1 MGIGKNNFM
10 LKKQIGEDMN
20 DKVVHLMEIQADIAL
35 IKMEDRENKNLF
47 TQQLMDELCNAF
59 ETAENNE
66 KYKVIIFT
74 GYDNYFATGG
84 TKETL
89 LAIQEGRMTFL
100 TKEGGKNVYSLPLDC
115 KIPVIAAM
123 QGHAIGGGLSLGLFS
138 DFIIMS
144 RESVYSASFM
154 KYGFTPGF
162 GSTYI
167 FPKKIGLPLAEEF
180 LITARTFKGADL
192 AKRGIP
198 FEVYPRKEV
207 LDRAIE
213 LAQILA
219 EKPRI
224 SLITLKDNLVE
235 KVRNELPAAIEKE
248 LLMHQITFRQPEVK
262 EKIMNLY

>member
-1 MGIGKNNFM
+1 MGVRNITI
-10 LKKQIGEDMN
+10 QIGENMN
-20 DKVVHLMEIQADIAL
+20 DKVVHLLEIQPDIAL

-47 TQQLMDELCNAF
+47 TQQFMEELCDAF

-66 KYKVIIFT
+66 NYKVIIFT

-89 LAIQEGRMTFL
+89 LAIQEGQMTFL
-100 TKEGGKNVYSLPLDC
+100 TEDGNKNVYSLPLDC

-144 RESVYSASFM
+144 RESIYSASFM

-167 FPKKIGLPLAEEF
+167 FPQKVGISLAEDF
-180 LITARTFKGADL
+180 LITARTFRGDDL

-198 FEVYPRKEV
+198 FEVYPRKDV
-207 LDRAIE
+207 LDKAIE

-235 KVRNELPAAIEKE
+235 DIRKNLPAAIEKE
-248 LLMHQITFRQPEVK
+248 LTMHQITFHQPEVK

>member
-1 MGIGKNNFM
+1 MK
-10 LKKQIGEDMN
+10 
-20 DKVVHLMEIQADIAL
+20 KVVHLEEIQPDIAL
-35 IKMEDRENKNLF
+35 IKMEDKENKNLF
-47 TQQLMDELCNAF
+47 TQQFMEELCDAF

-89 LAIQEGRMTFL
+89 LSIQEGRMTFL
-100 TKEGGKNVYSLPLDC
+100 TEDGKKNVYSLPLDC

-144 RESVYSASFM
+144 RESIYSASFM

-167 FPKKIGLPLAEEF
+167 FPKKIGLALAEDF
-180 LITARTFKGADL
+180 LITARTFRGDDL

-207 LDRAIE
+207 LEKAID
-213 LAQILA
+213 LAQVLA
-219 EKPRI
+219 EKPKI

-235 KVRNELPAAIEKE
+235 EARKKLPEAIEKE
-248 LLMHQITFRQPEVK
+248 LLMHQITFHQPEVK
-262 EKIMNLY
+262 EKIMKLY